1 MVLKV
6 IIFSVLSYLVG
17 CVCFGYYITRYL
29 TGVSLKEIG
38 SHSLGATNVSRV
50 LGKKGFLGTFILD
63 FLKGY
68 FIVSLATYLNFP
80 LPTIFLFSLLVVA
93 GHIWPIQLGFKG
105 GKGISTFL
113 GTIIAINIQ
122 LAVTVLIA
130 FSLLFLV
137 VRKFSIS
144 GIISFI
150 TIPIFLYFKEYAYL
164 CVFLS
169 ILQIVIIFI
178 AHRQNIH
185 EFFKKDL

>member
-80 LPTIFLFSLLVVA
+80 LLVVA